1 MAEHDEQHERDCHA
15 PHELIRAFRQLRNIS
30 WNNRRPIEN
39 CTPAETMT
47 LFFIRRATREQ
58 PEGLK
63 ASELSNL
70 MNVASPT
77 MTQTLNVLAARGF
90 VDRETDPNDRRAVR
104 IKLTD
109 EGRRLTQMAESK
121 MQEKLAGLIAHLG
134 EERAMLLV
142 ELIDD
147 ATAYFQA
154 ENPDDDQP
162 CFNRHGRNDQPSTT
176 NSKEGD

>member
-1 MAEHDEQHERDCHA
+1 MSEHDEQHDRNCNA
-15 PHELIRAFRQLRNIS
+15 PHELMRAFRQLRNIS

-47 LFFIRRATREQ
+47 LFFIRKATNEQ

-63 ASELSNL
+63 ASEISNI

-77 MTQTLNVLAARGF
+77 MTQTLNVLMARGLI
-90 VDRETDPNDRRAVR
+90 DRETDPNDRRAVR
-104 IKLTD
+104 IKLTE
-109 EGRRLTQMAESK
+109 EGQRLTQLAESK
-121 MQEKLAGLIAHLG
+121 MHEKLTALIAHLG

-147 ATAYFQA
+147 AAAFFHA
-154 ENPDDDQP
+154 SNPDFDP
-162 CFNRHGRNDQPSTT
+162 GCFKLGQDHNQST

>member
-1 MAEHDEQHERDCHA
+1 MSEHDEQQERDCHA
-15 PHELIRAFRQLRNIS
+15 PHELMRAFRRLRNIS

-63 ASELSNL
+63 ASELSSL

-77 MTQTLNVLAARGF
+77 MTQTLNVLAARGL

-104 IKLTD
+104 IKLTR
-109 EGRRLTQMAESK
+109 EGTRLTQMAEVK
-121 MQEKLAGLIAHLG
+121 LQQKLAGLIAHLG
-134 EERAMLLV
+134 EERAKLLV
-142 ELIDD
+142 ELIDE
-147 ATAYFQA
+147 ATAYFET
-154 ENPDDDQP
+154 ENPESPEDDQS
-162 CFNRHGRNDQPSTT
+162 CFNKLSRDSG
-176 NSKEGD
+176 

>member
-1 MAEHDEQHERDCHA
+1 MSEHDEQQDRNCHA

-47 LFFIRRATREQ
+47 LFFIRKATREQ

-63 ASELSNL
+63 ASELSNM

-90 VDRETDPNDRRAVR
+90 IDRETDPNDRRALR
-104 IKLTD
+104 IKLTE
-109 EGRRLTQMAESK
+109 EGARLTQMAESK
-121 MQEKLAGLIAHLG
+121 MQERLAALIAHLG
-134 EERAMLLV
+134 EERARLLV
-142 ELIDD
+142 ELIDE
-147 ATAYFQA
+147 ATAFFQA
-154 ENPDDDQP
+154 DNPEENPA
-162 CFNRHGRNDQPSTT
+162 CFKFNRNNNQST